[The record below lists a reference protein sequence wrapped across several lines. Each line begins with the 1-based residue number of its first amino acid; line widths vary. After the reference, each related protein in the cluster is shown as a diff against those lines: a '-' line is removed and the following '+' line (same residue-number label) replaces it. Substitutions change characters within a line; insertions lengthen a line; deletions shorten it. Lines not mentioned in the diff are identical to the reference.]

1 MTNNMAE
8 YIGMILAEI
17 VLALL
22 RKDSISIRTD
32 SQLMVKQV
40 KGTFRVRNVR
50 LVSIVPIV
58 HDLIKHFTEV
68 DISWVRRDYNTMADL
83 YSKKAATEDVGFDTR
98 QPDYFKI
105 TFA

>member
-58 HDLIKHFTEV
+58 HDLIKHFT
-68 DISWVRRDYNTMADL
+68 
-83 YSKKAATEDVGFDTR
+83 
-98 QPDYFKI
+98 
-105 TFA
+105 

>member
-1 MTNNMAE
+1 MHLGIMTNNMAE

-58 HDLIKHFTEV
+58 HDLIKHFT
-68 DISWVRRDYNTMADL
+68 
-83 YSKKAATEDVGFDTR
+83 
-98 QPDYFKI
+98 
-105 TFA
+105 

>member
-1 MTNNMAE
+1 MHLGIMTNNMAE

-50 LVSIVPIV
+50 LVSIVTIV
-58 HDLIKHFTEV
+58 HDLIKHFT
-68 DISWVRRDYNTMADL
+68 
-83 YSKKAATEDVGFDTR
+83 
-98 QPDYFKI
+98 
-105 TFA
+105 